1 MTAPLELGATH
12 SHLYPGARGHAA
24 APLRDGP
31 VALTFADGVRVTGD
45 LWGDRLTLAA
55 HRTAKGTEIPEKSW
69 VIATA
74 PPEPDGRVPFRV
86 VARA

>member
-1 MTAPLELGATH
+1 
-12 SHLYPGARGHAA
+12 
-24 APLRDGP
+24 
-31 VALTFADGVRVTGD
+31 VTGD
-45 LWGDRLTLAA
+45 LWGERLTLAA